1 MSIIIFSNAWGKH
14 NEVLCTGCHTKP
26 ADASAPYTAEGL
38 VQPKELL
45 CRACHDANLDASGLN
60 PPHVVNGR
68 KDLAG
73 GSFTP
78 TLVSDGAGHNI
89 QNRDMKLGLTPPGGG
104 SLDAFEC
111 LSCHDAHDNGNF
123 RNLKKEINGYAT

>member
-1 MSIIIFSNAWGKH
+1 MSVLRLRLTHTNRHIFIALGGLVLSVIIFSNAWGKH

-26 ADASAPYTAEGL
+26 ADDSAPYTAEDL
-38 VQPKELL
+38 VQPRDLL
-45 CRACHDANLDASGLN
+45 CLACHDANLDVSGLN

-89 QNRDMKLGLTPPGGG
+89 QNRDRTL
-104 SLDAFEC
+104 F
-111 LSCHDAHDNGNF
+111 
-123 RNLKKEINGYAT
+123 